1 MLPLILFNTALVA
14 TVAFALWKGGAPE
27 RIAAV
32 AFLAAA
38 GATWLVQKG
47 ASNMFHAVELDIL
60 IIDIVL
66 LALLLALAFRADRIW
81 PIWMVGFHGLTV
93 GVHAAKAYDPGIV
106 PWIYGLAVGKLAY
119 PMLLLLIAATVRH
132 RRRLTL
138 YGTDP
143 SWKRSSASLGR
154 SRPRDAPNI

>member
-1 MLPLILFNTALVA
+1 MHVILFNTALFLIA
-14 TVAFALWKGGAPE
+14 AFALWKGGVPE

-38 GATWLVQKG
+38 AATRLAQRG
-47 ASNMFHAVELDIL
+47 ASGMFHNLELDVL
-60 IIDIVL
+60 IIDLVLLAVL
-66 LALLLALAFRADRIW
+66 LALALRADRIW
-81 PIWMVGFHGLTV
+81 PIWMIGIHGLTV

-119 PMLLLLIAATVRH
+119 PMLLLLMVATIRH

-143 SWKRSSASLGR
+143 SWKGSCASAGR
-154 SRPRDAPNI
+154 SKPAAAPNI